1 MRRNKNDRV
10 PLTDG
15 QFGDLKKKKKKKKAA
30 FDLEE
35 FEKELGES
43 RDADNVDGIASGAD
57 GDTQLTLKRRHLSH
71 RCPRMQRPGTILTVT
86 TRIKNCFI
94 AFSAH
99 CVNKIRRSPV
109 RKRNILWFHL

>member
-43 RDADNVDGIASGAD
+43 RDADNVDGTASGAD
-57 GDTQLTLKRRHLSH
+57 GDNPIDVKEEAPESQMSEDAETLSLIH
-71 RCPRMQRPGTILTVT
+71 I
-86 TRIKNCFI
+86 
-94 AFSAH
+94 
-99 CVNKIRRSPV
+99 
-109 RKRNILWFHL
+109 